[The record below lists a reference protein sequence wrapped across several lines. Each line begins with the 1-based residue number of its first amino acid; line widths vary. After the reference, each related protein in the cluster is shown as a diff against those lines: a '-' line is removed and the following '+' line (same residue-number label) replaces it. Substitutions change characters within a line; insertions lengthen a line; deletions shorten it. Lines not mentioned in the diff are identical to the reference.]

1 MSQVLAPKPP
11 EDAWAEVASTPP
23 SSWWPEHIFE
33 SAWLE
38 HTPFAA
44 WLMEAARPSTLV
56 ELGTHRAVSF
66 MAFCQAARRLPS
78 PPRCYAVDTW
88 QGDEHAGAYGE
99 EIFDSVLALAREHGG
114 IAELLRMRFDEALPR
129 FPDGSVDILHIDGF
143 HTYEA
148 VSEDFRTWLPKMSR
162 RGIVLFHDTEVRQ
175 RDFGVWRFWAEVSAD
190 RPNFNFLHGHGLGVL
205 AVGEEVPAAVAPL
218 FAARGDTAAEARIRD
233 LFGTR
238 GAAVQARFIAMATPL
253 GPRATNGARP
263 AALAADM
270 RPRTQELLAGATP
283 ETRILEI
290 GPSHNPVAPRS
301 AGWTT
306 TVVDHADRAGLVAK
320 YAHDRTV
327 DTSRIEDVDF
337 VWTAGALDALIPGDR
352 HGTYE
357 LLIASHVIEHFPDPV
372 GVLVAA
378 QKLLRPDTGM
388 ISLAVPDKRLCFDLF
403 RPHTMT
409 GKLLAAHRE
418 GRARHS
424 AADLFDSHAYLAAI
438 DDRTGWGWEP
448 TGAARPIRT
457 LRQAHE
463 RFIAAR
469 EDAAAPY
476 EDCHAWMF
484 TPASFEL
491 VVLELAELGVIDW
504 RVERIVPQPGVEF
517 IVHLRRGR
525 RLFSKPEAFEA
536 YRLELLRDT
545 TRDLQQQVVAFSDSP
560 AAPQSALALIAA
572 GSREIVR
579 QILPMPVRRRIARLR
594 GRAL

>member
-1 MSQVLAPKPP
+1 MSQAPATKHI
-11 EDAWAEVASTPP
+11 ESVWADVAAEAP
-23 SSWWPEHIFE
+23 SAWWPEHIVK

-44 WLMEAARPSTLV
+44 WLVGAARPSTLV
-56 ELGTHRAVSF
+56 ELGTHHAVSF

-88 QGDEHAGAYGE
+88 QGDGQAGAYGE
-99 EIFDSVLALAREHGG
+99 EVFDSVQSLARTYEGF
-114 IAELLRMRFDEALPR
+114 AELLRMRFDEALPR
-129 FPDGSVDILHIDGF
+129 FPDGSIDILHIDGF

-190 RPNFNFLHGHGLGVL
+190 RPSFNFLHGFGLGVL
-205 AVGEEVPAAVAPL
+205 VVGEEVPEAVAPL

-233 LFGTR
+233 LFAAR
-238 GAAVQARFIAMATPL
+238 GAAVQARYTAMAKPP
-253 GPRATNGARP
+253 GPRAANGARP
-263 AALAADM
+263 AAAAAALH
-270 RPRTQELLAGATP
+270 PRIPELLAGAAP
-283 ETRILEI
+283 HWRILEI

-301 AGWTT
+301 AGWNT

-320 YAHDRTV
+320 YAHDRNV

-337 VWTAGALDALIPGDR
+337 VWTEGSLDALIPADQ
-352 HGTYE
+352 HGTYD
-357 LLIASHVIEHFPDPV
+357 LLVASHVIEHFPDPV

-403 RPHTMT
+403 RAHTMT

-418 GRARHS
+418 GRIRHS
-424 AADLFDSHAYLAAI
+424 AADIFDNVAYFAAI
-438 DDRTGWGWEP
+438 GDRTGWAWEP
-448 TGAARPIRT
+448 TGAARFRHT
-457 LRQAHE
+457 LREAHE
-463 RFIAAR
+463 RFLAAR
-469 EDAAAPY
+469 ENAAAPY
-476 EDCHAWMF
+476 EDCHAWIF

-491 VVLELAELGVIDW
+491 IILELAALGVIDW

-525 RLFSKPEAFEA
+525 RLFSKPEAFEEHRRA
-536 YRLELLRDT
+536 LLGDTMRDLQVQTAAFLGPTMVPRLGMKMAVKRVGALLRD
-545 TRDLQQQVVAFSDSP
+545 A
-560 AAPQSALALIAA
+560 
-572 GSREIVR
+572 
-579 QILPMPVRRRIARLR
+579 MPVSLRRSFARLR
-594 GRAL
+594 DRIP

>member
-1 MSQVLAPKPP
+1 MSQVLATKPS
-11 EDAWAEVASTPP
+11 EDAWAEVAATPP
-23 SSWWPEHIFE
+23 SAWWPAHIVE

-66 MAFCQAARRLPS
+66 MAFCQAARRLPV

-99 EIFDSVLALAREHGG
+99 EIFDSVQALARGHEG
-114 IAELLRMRFDEALPR
+114 IAELLRMRFDEALSR

-162 RGIVLFHDTEVRQ
+162 RGIVLFHDTEVRE

-190 RPNFNFLHGHGLGVL
+190 RPGFNFLHGYGLGVL
-205 AVGEEVPAAVAPL
+205 AVGEEVPEAVAPL
-218 FAARGDTAAEARIRD
+218 FAARGDAVAEARIRD

-253 GPRATNGARP
+253 GPRAASGARP
-263 AALAADM
+263 AAAAADK
-270 RPRTQELLAGATP
+270 RPRMQELLAGATP
-283 ETRILEI
+283 ESRILEI

-320 YAHDRTV
+320 YAHDGTV

-337 VWTAGALDALIPGDR
+337 VWTEGSLDALIPADR
-352 HGTYE
+352 HGTYD

-378 QKLLRPDTGM
+378 EKLLRPDTGVV
-388 ISLAVPDKRLCFDLF
+388 SLAVPDKRLCFDLF

-418 GRARHS
+418 GRVRHS

-438 DDRTGWGWEP
+438 GDRTGWGWEP
-448 TGAARPIRT
+448 TGAARPIRP
-457 LRQAHE
+457 LRHAYE
-463 RFIAAR
+463 RFRAAQ

-517 IVHLRRGR
+517 TVHLQRGR
-525 RLFSKPEAFEA
+525 RLFSSPEAFAA
-536 YRLELLRDT
+536 YRLELLADT
-545 TRDLQQQVVAFSDSP
+545 MRDLQQQAVAFLGASVSP
-560 AAPQSALALIAA
+560 QTALTLISGGVKALIRDA
-572 GSREIVR
+572 
-579 QILPMPVRRRIARLR
+579 LPMSIRQRIARLR
-594 GRAL
+594 GRIP